1 MQVGR
6 RSGDVFFNP
15 AYGDSTEHLPGFNR
29 TNVIP
34 LEVVYENTSFKH
46 DHYKNSEFVQTPK
59 KNGQGED
66 QEEDYVNKSQLLLF
80 LKKNNLL
87 NKANSEDGGTAQAAT
102 EQPAQGT
109 RRSSASTESSVSIK

>member
-6 RSGDVFFNP
+6 RSDDVFFNP
-15 AYGDSTEHLPGFNR
+15 AYGDSAEHLPGFNQ

-46 DHYKNSEFVQTPK
+46 DNYANSEFVQKPK
-59 KNGQGED
+59 KNGDD
-66 QEEDYVNKSQLLLF
+66 QEDEDIYKSQLLLF
-80 LKKNNLL
+80 LKQNNLL
-87 NKANSEDGGTAQAAT
+87 NNSNDEVGATTQPAT

-109 RRSSASTESSVSIK
+109 RRSSASSESSVSVK